1 VLVLKTESGF
11 HAGFTLLEILISL
24 SVLAIALSAIWKLH
38 SQTLSMNEMIRFR
51 TLSPFLAQQKLAE
64 LEMQPDLN
72 MVSNQ
77 GDFGPD
83 YPAYIW
89 KFTVEPIQSNEWK
102 KMNTDFHRL
111 DLVIT
116 DPRAGQDYH
125 IRTYRYT
132 RD

>member
-1 VLVLKTESGF
+1 MKTESGF

-72 MVSNQ
+72 MISNQ

-83 YPAYIW
+83 YPGYIW

-111 DLVIT
+111 DLVIM

-125 IRTYRYT
+125 IRTYRYR